1 MGAADPLR
9 YPAGCITM
17 TDANLFD
24 LLLDR
29 IARDLADVIITD
41 AVKRDPD
48 RVMRVGVGVV
58 ADLKRQGRYD
68 ADEIDRAVA
77 ELYQELGLPLR
88 GRFN

>member
-1 MGAADPLR
+1 
-9 YPAGCITM
+9 M